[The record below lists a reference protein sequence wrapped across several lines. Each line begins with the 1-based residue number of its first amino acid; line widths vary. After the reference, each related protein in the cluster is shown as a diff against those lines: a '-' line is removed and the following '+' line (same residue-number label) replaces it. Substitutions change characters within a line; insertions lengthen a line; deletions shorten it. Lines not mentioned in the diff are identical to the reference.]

1 MICLAS
7 VVNWVRTTVALNFPP
22 VLVGVVFG
30 GGIAGFDPFVLVS
43 GVLFLCCLVGVV
55 FGTGIAGFDPYV
67 LVSGGEFLCC
77 LVSGGEFDNLLC
89 LLCSPC
95 FVCPFVSASAISL
108 VFCAI
113 SFKSFSLSWQTCL
126 VAFVSFGL
134 HALSLSFSF
143 ACVCFKLDSSM
154 YSWVVDLDGLGMVV
168 VGLLVNVRCCVVG
181 LVVCGLGMVVG
192 LLPVVNVRSLLV
204 PTKPSSSSG
213 TKEKKEQEFRTCGV
227 VAFDLDKQRPS
238 YLPSAASAQLIP
250 PVFKIY
256 VSFFNYQTAQQL

>member
-134 HALSLSFSF
+134 HALSFSFSF

-227 VAFDLDKQRPS
+227 VAFDHS
-238 YLPSAASAQLIP
+238 
-250 PVFKIY
+250 
-256 VSFFNYQTAQQL
+256 

>member
-1 MICLAS
+1 VICLAS

-55 FGTGIAGFDPYV
+55 FGTGIAGFDPLV
-67 LVSGGEFLCC
+67 LVSGD
-77 LVSGGEFDNLLC
+77 EFDNLLC

-126 VAFVSFGL
+126 AAFVSFGL
-134 HALSLSFSF
+134 HAFSFSFSF

-154 YSWVVDLDGLGMVV
+154 YSWVVDLDGCGLGMVV
-168 VGLLVNVRCCVVG
+168 VGLL
-181 LVVCGLGMVVG
+181 
-192 LLPVVNVRSLLV
+192 PVVNARSLLV

-213 TKEKKEQEFRTCGV
+213 TKEKKEQGLELVCV
-227 VAFDLDKQRPS
+227 VAFDP
-238 YLPSAASAQLIP
+238 
-250 PVFKIY
+250 
-256 VSFFNYQTAQQL
+256 

>member
-67 LVSGGEFLCC
+67 LVSGVELLCC

-126 VAFVSFGL
+126 VASVSFGL
-134 HALSLSFSF
+134 HAFSLSFSF
-143 ACVCFKLDSSM
+143 ACVCFKLDSSV
-154 YSWVVDLDGLGMVV
+154 YSWVVDLDGCGLGMVV
-168 VGLLVNVRCCVVG
+168 VGLL
-181 LVVCGLGMVVG
+181 
-192 LLPVVNVRSLLV
+192 PVVNARSLLV

-213 TKEKKEQEFRTCGV
+213 TKEKKEQGLELV
-227 VAFDLDKQRPS
+227 VCLLLTLNNNVLATYRLRRRPS
-238 YLPSAASAQLIP
+238 SSHLC
-250 PVFKIY
+250 
-256 VSFFNYQTAQQL
+256 

>member
-30 GGIAGFDPFVLVS
+30 GGIAGFDPYVLVS
-43 GVLFLCCLVGVV
+43 GVLFLCCLV
-55 FGTGIAGFDPYV
+55 
-67 LVSGGEFLCC
+67 SGD
-77 LVSGGEFDNLLC
+77 EFDNLLC

-134 HALSLSFSF
+134 HAFSFSFSF
-143 ACVCFKLDSSM
+143 ACVCFKLNSSV
-154 YSWVVDLDGLGMVV
+154 YSWVVDLDGCGLGMVV
-168 VGLLVNVRCCVVG
+168 VGLL
-181 LVVCGLGMVVG
+181 
-192 LLPVVNVRSLLV
+192 PVVNARSLLV

-213 TKEKKEQEFRTCGV
+213 TKEKKEQGLELVCV
-227 VAFDLDKQRPS
+227 VDNN
-238 YLPSAASAQLIP
+238 
-250 PVFKIY
+250 V
-256 VSFFNYQTAQQL
+256 